1 MFTQEKV
8 DRIVSVLPHGN
19 GVNFDYEIEQKGKK
33 IYIRNAWDYMDEF
46 GFYDDVFPFVVCYEN
61 GRFKYLHFAGCTRS
75 QYRKIE
81 YAGLRD
87 YLETLKARH
96 TALYGKMKL
105 LVFLLMKAV
114 QCAIVFVCSG
124 MELPRHR

>member
-8 DRIVSVLPHGN
+8 EAIENVLPHGS
-19 GVNFDYEIEQKGKK
+19 GVNYDWEITTKGNKL
-33 IYIRNAWDYMDEF
+33 YVHNAWDYMDEN

-61 GRFKYLHFAGCTRS
+61 NKFKYLHFLGCTRT

-87 YLETLKARH
+87 YLEYAFCDIENKIAVAMGLDWE
-96 TALYGKMKL
+96 
-105 LVFLLMKAV
+105 LVDIGENGYMMAN
-114 QCAIVFVCSG
+114 
-124 MELPRHR
+124 E

>member
-19 GVNFDYEIEQKGKK
+19 GVNFDYEIEQKGKR
-33 IYIRNAWDYMDEF
+33 IYIRNAWDYMDEY
-46 GFYDDVFPFVVCYEN
+46 GCYDEVFPFAVCYEN
-61 GRFKYLHFAGCTRS
+61 GHFKYLHFLGCTRS

-87 YLETLKARH
+87 YLEYAFCDIENKIAAAMGLQER
-96 TALYGKMKL
+96 
-105 LVFLLMKAV
+105 
-114 QCAIVFVCSG
+114 
-124 MELPRHR
+124 